1 MKSYRI
7 VLEYTENTQMD
18 GIEYHRPE
26 TWDWRTLL
34 DIRVDEAIS
43 VVSVEEIET
52 PAAHVEDIMQDGL
65 GQDALDELAEIS
77 QQHNMGYPN
86 EDK

>member
-26 TWDWRTLL
+26 TWDWHTLL
-34 DIRVDEAIS
+34 DIRVDEAVS
-43 VVSVEEIET
+43 VVSVEEIDT
-52 PAAHVEDIMQDGL
+52 PEGHLEDIMQDGL
-65 GQDALDELAEIS
+65 DELAAIA